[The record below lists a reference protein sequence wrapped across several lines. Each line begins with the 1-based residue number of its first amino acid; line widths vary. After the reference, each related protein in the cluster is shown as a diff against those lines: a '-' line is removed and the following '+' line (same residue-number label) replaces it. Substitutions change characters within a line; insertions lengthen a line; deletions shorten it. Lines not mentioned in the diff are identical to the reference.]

1 MEIVKLTTTVNAT
14 GRLHIDIPTRL
25 SPGKVQ
31 AVLVLHPVAAS
42 DRHYDFSDLAGQ
54 LSWKGD
60 AVAVHKKADNKL

>member
-31 AVLVLHPVAAS
+31 AEEIGDVA
-42 DRHYDFSDLAGQ
+42 RFLFVTT
-54 LSWKGD
+54 L
-60 AVAVHKKADNKL
+60 

>member
-1 MEIVKLTTTVNAT
+1 MEIVELTTTVNAT

-25 SPGKVQ
+25 APGKVQ

-42 DRHYDFSDLAGQ
+42 DRHYDFSDLTGR

-60 AVAVHKKADNKL
+60 AVAVQRSLRDE